1 MTRTGENMAA
11 VIKGRRGRTQFLT
24 RWESFEDDSWVF
36 GFGGFLFYDYHIQ
49 LIEF

>member
-36 GFGGFLFYDYHIQ
+36 LALVVSYFMITVFS
-49 LIEF
+49 